1 MPKSQTSTSLADGRF
16 EKQNFI
22 YHAED
27 NEYRCPAGER
37 LIHRFTA
44 VEDGK
49 AVNIYWSSACPRCP
63 IRARCITATS
73 RQRRVRRWEHE
84 AVLDEMQR
92 RLDQQPESMRVR
104 RRTVEHP
111 FGTLKYW
118 MGATHFLM
126 KTLSHVRTEMS
137 RHVLAYKFKRVMKI
151 LGLDG
156 MLQAI
161 RA

>member
-1 MPKSQTSTSLADGRF
+1 
-16 EKQNFI
+16 
-22 YHAED
+22 
-27 NEYRCPAGER
+27 
-37 LIHRFTA
+37 
-44 VEDGK
+44 
-49 AVNIYWSSACPRCP
+49 
-63 IRARCITATS
+63 
-73 RQRRVRRWEHE
+73 
-84 AVLDEMQR
+84 MQR

-111 FGTLKYW
+111 FGTLKYR

-126 KTLSHVRTEMS
+126 KTLPHVRTEMS
-137 RHVLAYKFKRVMKI
+137 LRVLAYNFKRVMNI